1 MKSIFAS
8 AVELLG
14 LAGGVL
20 AKSVGVRVGQ
30 FLQEK
35 LEKDNIQ
42 WVLLASFT
50 TMLVSIG

>member
-1 MKSIFAS
+1 MKCTLDL
-8 AVELLG
+8 VQLRCLTR
-14 LAGGVL
+14 GVL

-42 WVLLASFT
+42 WVLLASLT
-50 TMLVSIG
+50 TV